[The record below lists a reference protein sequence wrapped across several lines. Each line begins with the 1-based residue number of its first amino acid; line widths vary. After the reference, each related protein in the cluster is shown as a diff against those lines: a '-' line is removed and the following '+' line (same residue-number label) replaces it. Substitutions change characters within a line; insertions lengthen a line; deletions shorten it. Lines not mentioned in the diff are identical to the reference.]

1 MSAFSFIKSS
11 KGKVILATVAALH
24 LTIYFAKP
32 SFFKSENTAKPQ
44 VVAPK
49 YLPEN

>member
-1 MSAFSFIKSS
+1 MSALSFIKST
-11 KGKVILATVAALH
+11 KGKALLATVATLH

-32 SFFKSENTAKPQ
+32 SLFKSEDDKKFVTTP
-44 VVAPK
+44 PK